1 MIDDAD
7 MKRNAEEV
15 STFHF
20 DILFGKNFQFLVI
33 FIFQA
38 GTDET
43 TYLKKVGDAIKQEG
57 VSVFLTASM
66 KLTTVIATQL
76 AISEGVSNSLKFIP
90 IVGTVIG
97 SVVGAATSGTMSYV
111 TLKKM
116 LEAHKVISET
126 SLQVLSAMKAKA
138 ALVDRNTV

>member
-1 MIDDAD
+1 MAG
-7 MKRNAEEV
+7 
-15 STFHF
+15 TFNF
-20 DILFGKNFQFLVI
+20 DFLS
-33 FIFQA
+33 FIVFQA

-57 VSVFLTASM
+57 VGIFFTTSVRLTAII
-66 KLTTVIATQL
+66 TTQL
-76 AISEGVSNSLKFIP
+76 ALTEGVSNGLKFIP
-90 IVGTVIG
+90 IVGQVIG

-126 SLQVLSAMKAKA
+126 SLKVLSSMKAKA
-138 ALVDRNTV
+138 ALFERTTV

>member
-1 MIDDAD
+1 MAG
-7 MKRNAEEV
+7 
-15 STFHF
+15 TFNF
-20 DILFGKNFQFLVI
+20 DFLS
-33 FIFQA
+33 FIVFQA

-57 VSVFLTASM
+57 VGIFFTTSVRLTAII
-66 KLTTVIATQL
+66 TTQL
-76 AISEGVSNSLKFIP
+76 ALTEGVSNGLKFIP
-90 IVGTVIG
+90 IVGQVIG

-126 SLQVLSAMKAKA
+126 SLKVLSSMKAKA
-138 ALVDRNTV
+138 ALSLVERNTV